1 MSQADDTDKAH
12 KFLRYL
18 RLRQLQVEYE
28 LPLRGHKTRKHG
40 ANDYLAEKNGAYF
53 KQRHSPVKTMIR
65 QSPKNT
71 RRASDDQGSASRSLR
86 EPCADG
92 PAYPGAWELQR
103 YLVFPDVMFNT

>member
-40 ANDYLAEKNGAYF
+40 ANNYLAEKKWCVFQTALF
-53 KQRHSPVKTMIR
+53 
-65 QSPKNT
+65 
-71 RRASDDQGSASRSLR
+71 ASEEHD
-86 EPCADG
+86 
-92 PAYPGAWELQR
+92 PAVP
-103 YLVFPDVMFNT
+103 